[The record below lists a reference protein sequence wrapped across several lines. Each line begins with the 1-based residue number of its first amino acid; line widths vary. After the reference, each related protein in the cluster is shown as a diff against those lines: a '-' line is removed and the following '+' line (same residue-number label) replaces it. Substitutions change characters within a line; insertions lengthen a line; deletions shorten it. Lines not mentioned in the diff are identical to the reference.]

1 MSLAATIMTSEQFA
15 AVDSIF
21 FAIIAKLKRQSKRA
35 DINSTHFI
43 KTVDFEEITKGDL
56 QESHK

>member
-1 MSLAATIMTSEQFA
+1 MTSEQFA